1 MKHKI
6 FNSFRTTREI
16 HENSTILRAHREHL
30 LQFIKNILIP
40 RLNEKSI
47 DVILTGGYA
56 TALLTKNYIPEDI
69 DIRLSWLKRTEE
81 NDTCIKMRRIVTQ
94 IIEEYLQQVGKKKY
108 ILNGRDDL
116 YYYLQLP
123 NNSQQ
128 YIDCSYPLR
137 VKMNM
142 SHIHYILCDIT
153 FATAVYTEELLNID
167 GMSVF
172 PENVLISKLLKASEN
187 FEKRVDI
194 ERNITPKKLLGWM
207 KQLQS
212 LLRLKNPTAA
222 LELSKS
228 LERFKLADTQ
238 TMSKAS
244 KQGGRFKKKKTKRKS
259 IKKSRK
265 SIKKSRISKRKSR
278 KSIKKS
284 YHF

>member
-6 FNSFRTTREI
+6 LSFRTTREI

-81 NDTCIKMRRIVTQ
+81 NDTCPKMRTIVTQ
-94 IIEEYLQQVGKKKY
+94 IIKEYLQQVGKNKY
-108 ILNGRDDL
+108 ILNGRNDL

-128 YIDCSYPLR
+128 FRDCTYPLKVR
-137 VKMNM
+137 MTM
-142 SHIHYILCDIT
+142 TGYTLCDIT
-153 FATAVYTEELLNID
+153 FATGVYTKELLNID
-167 GMSVF
+167 GMNVF
-172 PENVLISKLLKASEN
+172 PENVLISKLLRVSEN
-187 FEKRVDI
+187 FEKRVYI
-194 ERNITPKKLLGWM
+194 ERNITPEKLLGWM

-228 LERFKLADTQ
+228 LERFKLPDTQ

-244 KQGGRFKKKKTKRKS
+244 KQEEDSKEKSKRKS
-259 IKKSRK
+259 INKSIK
-265 SIKKSRISKRKSR
+265 YIKKSRISKIKYR
-278 KSIKKS
+278 KSI
-284 YHF
+284 